1 MRALALCAVVLLAV
15 PAAAEEKPEWKRF
28 SPKDG
33 KCSVEMPGKPVEAP
47 VQELKVGDG
56 TSKLHLFIL
65 ETNGGKTGYGLGVA
79 DFTAANDEV
88 SAKALQTAQ
97 QGTATALKGKVVSER
112 TMKLGKYPGREFTLD
127 LPDGNQYRGR
137 LFMVEGRLYQVITLG
152 SKDFVNST
160 DARAFLYSFELTE

>member
-1 MRALALCAVVLLAV
+1 MRVLALCAVVLLAV
-15 PAAAEEKPEWKRF
+15 PAAGDDKPEWKRF

-33 KCSVEMPGKPVEAP
+33 KCSVEMPGKPVAQP

-65 ETNGGKTGYGLGVA
+65 ETNGGKTGYGLGFA
-79 DFTAANDEV
+79 DFPAATDEV
-88 SAKALQTAQ
+88 AAKALETAQ
-97 QGTATALKGKVVSER
+97 AGTATALKGKVASER

-137 LFMVEGRLYQVITLG
+137 LFMVEGRLYQVIALG
-152 SKDFVNST
+152 PKEFITGT